1 MAALARTAIVIEPPG
16 DTESAFARDVID
28 GLNATPKWLPPKY
41 FYDAA
46 GSALFEAITQLPEYY
61 PTRTELR
68 ILQSSAPQIARLVPA
83 NAALVEFGSGAT
95 TKARILLRAAATFTA
110 YVPVDISAEFLG
122 EEATRLERDF
132 PRLAV
137 LPVPADFMGPFE
149 LPAQVALRPRI
160 GFFPGSTIGN
170 FEPQEAAALFRN
182 VARVLGPGA
191 TLIVGI
197 DLVKDEA
204 VLNAAYNDAAGVTAK
219 FNLNLL
225 ARINRELGADF
236 DLASFQHRAFYNR
249 QRRRIEMHLQSLRS
263 QKVEIA
269 RGTIAFRAGET
280 IHTEN
285 SYKFTIEGF
294 AAFAQ
299 RAGWTPRAVW
309 TDPDGYFSVH
319 AFTLIDEA
327 GLRPI

>member
-1 MAALARTAIVIEPPG
+1 MSALARTAIAIESPG
-16 DTESAFARDVID
+16 DAESAFARDVLD
-28 GLNATPKWLPPKY
+28 GLNATRKSLPPKY
-41 FYDAA
+41 FYDVA
-46 GSALFEAITQLPEYY
+46 GSALFEAITRLPEYY
-61 PTRTELR
+61 LTRTELG
-68 ILQSSAPQIARLVPA
+68 ILQASAPQIARLVPP

-95 TKARILLRAAATFTA
+95 TKARILLRGAASFAA

-122 EEATRLERDF
+122 EEAIRLERDF

-137 LPVPADFMGPFE
+137 LPVAADFMGPFE
-149 LPAQVALRPRI
+149 LPAEVSLRPRI

-170 FEPQEAAALFRN
+170 FEPPEAAALFRN
-182 VARVLGPGA
+182 VARVLGRGA
-191 TLIVGI
+191 TLIIGI

-236 DLASFQHRAFYNR
+236 DLASFHHRAFYNR
-249 QRRRIEMHLQSLRS
+249 ERRCIEMHLHSVRS
-263 QKVEIA
+263 QKVNIA
-269 RGTIAFRAGET
+269 GRTIAFRAGET

-299 RAGWTPRAVW
+299 RCGWTPRAVW
-309 TDPDGYFSVH
+309 TDRDGYFAVH
-319 AFTLIDEA
+319 AFTFIDEA
-327 GLRPI
+327 CLRPV